1 MKMKKGQYGPDEQ
14 PNGVR
19 QKAMLLLIPVLAVV
33 LWLLIRG
40 PAATISTAAAETPDP
55 ETVLSHEAEEIDWEI
70 PPIYQSSGR
79 DPMQLAPPAFVD
91 EDSTEPQTKVRAN
104 LTLRGI
110 LYSEDESLAMI
121 GTSLVHEG
129 QQVSGATVVKID
141 KDSVEFEMD
150 GRRWKQMV
158 SAPAVQPHQNIERN
172 RKRPARAAGE
182 PQ

>member
-1 MKMKKGQYGPDEQ
+1 MKRNNGQYSGDEQ
-14 PNGVR
+14 PNGIR
-19 QKAMLLLIPVLAVV
+19 QKAMFLLIPVLAVV
-33 LWLLIRG
+33 LWLLIRD
-40 PAATISTAAAETPDP
+40 PAATIATAAAETPDH
-55 ETVLSHEAEEIDWEI
+55 ETIRSHEAEDVDWEI

-91 EDSTEPQTKVRAN
+91 EDSAEPQTKVRVN

-150 GRRWKQMV
+150 GRRWKQVV
-158 SAPAVQPHQNIERN
+158 SAPAVQPHQNSERN
-172 RKRPARAAGE
+172 RKRPARVAGE

>member
-1 MKMKKGQYGPDEQ
+1 MKKRKGQYSTDEQ

-19 QKAMLLLIPVLAVV
+19 EKAMLLLIPVLAVV
-33 LWLLIRG
+33 LWFLIRD
-40 PAATISTAAAETPDP
+40 PMATVSTTAAETPDP
-55 ETVLSHEAEEIDWEI
+55 ETIRSHEAEDIDWEI
-70 PPIYQSSGR
+70 PPIYQSSSR
-79 DPMQLAPPAFVD
+79 DPMQLAPPAFLD
-91 EDSTEPQTKVRAN
+91 EDSTEPQTKVQVN

-110 LYSEDESLAMI
+110 LYSEGESLAMI

-129 QQVSGATVVKID
+129 QQVSGATVIKID

-150 GRRWKQMV
+150 GRRWKQKV

-172 RKRPARAAGE
+172 RKRPAKVAGE